1 MIRADC
7 RFMGKSETLAT
18 LGLNELQEVRER
30 LGLCYHLRPLK
41 PQEIEPYLEKRL
53 KWAGLK
59 KTVFPSD
66 IADQIW
72 RHAQG
77 NPRRIN
83 RLAEKCLLSAA
94 SNRRELI
101 DGPCLEEAASET
113 SFQQFR
119 KDEGDL
125 C

>member
-1 MIRADC
+1 M
-7 RFMGKSETLAT
+7 SEPSCA
-18 LGLNELQEVRER
+18 GP
-30 LGLCYHLRPLK
+30 GRPSV
-41 PQEIEPYLEKRL
+41 EKRL

-83 RLAEKCLLSAA
+83 RLAEKCMLSAA

-101 DGPCLEEAASET
+101 DGNCLEEAVSET
-113 SFQQFR
+113 TFQSFR
-119 KDEGDL
+119 KDEEAL